1 MVKMSRSYID
11 NIIIIIKVALIDWLR
26 VAVPC
31 TYGGRIVWLSHI
43 YIYSQGLNWP
53 QAIRA

>member
-11 NIIIIIKVALIDWLR
+11 NIIIIKVALIDWLR

-31 TYGGRIVWLSHI
+31 TYVGRIVWLSHI
-43 YIYSQGLNWP
+43 YIYSQSLNWP